1 MRGISR
7 AHEFQIAKF
16 ALDGVREN
24 SISAGFLYANTK
36 PPRQT
41 ELNIDNSRK
50 SIMLLS

>member
-1 MRGISR
+1 MRRIIR
-7 AHEFQIAKF
+7 AHEFQIPEL

-24 SISAGFLYANTK
+24 PISAGFLYANTK